1 MRRADRRLPI
11 GQATNRPDGDALC
24 GHANMAALT
33 EGFEIV
39 RPRGGRGRV
48 WRLSHG
54 FRPLPCDDAD
64 GSSAV
69 AEVPLTID
77 QLLAQGWERSPATR
91 AATTIAVLFRHAGM
105 NALVQCG
112 VAYDVTR
119 YPRTI
124 VNCFELK

>member
-1 MRRADRRLPI
+1 MCVQEA
-11 GQATNRPDGDALC
+11 G
-24 GHANMAALT
+24 AAAFG
-33 EGFEIV
+33 E
-39 RPRGGRGRV
+39 
-48 WRLSHG
+48 LSHG

-64 GSSAV
+64 GSSLAV